1 MADTSEEC
9 FKFALS
15 FVEDADDAEEL
26 AASIEV
32 VISDFLSVAQNRA
45 EEAYERHLESLRDSG
60 GPDDSAYR
68 REMQE
73 AGRGHLLR

>member
-9 FKFALS
+9 FKFALT

-26 AASIEV
+26 ATSIEV

-45 EEAYERHLESLRDSG
+45 EEAYERHLEGLRDSG

>member
-1 MADTSEEC
+1 MSLPGYDEWKTHNPSDDCCDYCGADPRYCRGGWEPNEC
-9 FKFALS
+9 TG
-15 FVEDADDAEEL
+15 ECG
-26 AASIEV
+26 
-32 VISDFLSVAQNRA
+32 
-45 EEAYERHLESLRDSG
+45 LRDSG